1 MKLRKQF
8 HNWHKKFENFY
19 FLYLRKFVKDNWFE
33 YLCNCLY
40 IFAEAD
46 PHFPDSIH
54 LVLGI
59 IVHLP

>member
-1 MKLRKQF
+1 MKLWKQF
-8 HNWHKKFENFY
+8 HIWYKKLEYFY

-33 YLCNCLY
+33 YLSNGLY

-54 LVLGI
+54 FVLGI
-59 IVHLP
+59 IVNLL